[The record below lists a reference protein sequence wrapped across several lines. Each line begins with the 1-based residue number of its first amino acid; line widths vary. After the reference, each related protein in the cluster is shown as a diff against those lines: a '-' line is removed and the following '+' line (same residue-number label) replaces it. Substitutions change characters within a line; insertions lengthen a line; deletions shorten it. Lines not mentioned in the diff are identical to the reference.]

1 MTNVQI
7 FSHPEFG
14 GVRVVELNG
23 EAFFVGRDVA
33 IALGYA
39 KPENALATHVPDKYK
54 KVTPIQG
61 TPGGTQNMTVINE
74 AGLYKLI
81 FASKLP
87 KAIDFSDWVCEEV
100 LPSIRKTGKYSIE
113 KTEPNL
119 EDLSASAE
127 MQKAGMLIRAAEH
140 KAIPKE
146 DQLKL
151 LNMAVKILT
160 GAELDFTVPKGPQ
173 VVVSLMKLPEVI
185 CCIKHGTPRQF
196 GNIKIPFYSLIEV
209 ADQLGISPADFDRFS
224 NNHGLKND
232 GYCGIW
238 ERVSTP
244 FGEAREFIYRQ
255 NAIQKYRETVK

>member
-1 MTNVQI
+1 M
-7 FSHPEFG
+7 
-14 GVRVVELNG
+14 RVVELNG

-33 IALGYA
+33 IALGYSN
-39 KPENALATHVPDKYK
+39 PRDALAKHVPDKYK
-54 KVTPIQG
+54 RESQIAIPSGV
-61 TPGGTQNMTVINE
+61 QNMTVINE

-100 LPSIRKTGKYSIE
+100 LPSIRKTGKYFIE

-209 ADQLGISPADFDRFS
+209 AEQLGISPADFD
-224 NNHGLKND
+224 
-232 GYCGIW
+232 
-238 ERVSTP
+238 P
-244 FGEAREFIYRQ
+244 F
-255 NAIQKYRETVK
+255 